1 MRIISRAQNNRVLA
15 VFLKARPRNDVVIR
29 VFFFLSFI
37 FSLFLP
43 SSFLLLIRGHVHTMM
58 TVLHVYF
65 IAARAFT
72 HLLTPFIVGTLSL
85 LKRLRAGTLSKYT
98 RIRRHKCKRY
108 RYALVLPPFARSSL
122 TLSRR
127 GTVHLPVLYRRTR
140 VSRSPRCFFSQRSGA
155 RKDGYNAG

>member
-15 VFLKARPRNDVVIR
+15 VLLKARPRNDVVIS

-58 TVLHVYF
+58 MVLHVYF

-72 HLLTPFIVGTLSL
+72 QHLLTPFIVGTLSL

-98 RIRRHKCKRY
+98 RTRRRKCKRY

-140 VSRSPRCFFSQRSGA
+140 VSRPHSTSFLFSAFWSEER
-155 RKDGYNAG
+155 RI